1 MTTSAKLARDSHSK
15 SSYDQIHGTF
25 APAKCTGISHENYD
39 PRKFNSRVSYE
50 IYDEVFKEAP
60 PVEEIF
66 VELHTLP
73 HTYIPTLFS
82 DKHWGTL
89 LEVSLTLV
97 LSCSAS
103 STLNIVPAGETVK
116 CYVRRVEFIVTPAR
130 LHFAFE
136 TSSIYEAL
144 HIDTMTLFLEI
155 VGLAMGF

>member
-1 MTTSAKLARDSHSK
+1 MIKFTGHSHPQSAQGFPMRTMIPASLIPESHTKSMIRCSRKLHRLRRFLL
-15 SSYDQIHGTF
+15 SY
-25 APAKCTGISHENYD
+25 
-39 PRKFNSRVSYE
+39 
-50 IYDEVFKEAP
+50 
-60 PVEEIF
+60 
-66 VELHTLP
+66 
-73 HTYIPTLFS
+73 TLFPTPTS
-82 DKHWGTL
+82 L
-89 LEVSLTLV
+89 LFSAINIGVPFYEVSLTLV

>member
-1 MTTSAKLARDSHSK
+1 MIKSTGHSHPQSAQGFPMRTMIPASLIPESHTKSMIRCSRKLHRLRRFLLS
-15 SSYDQIHGTF
+15 
-25 APAKCTGISHENYD
+25 
-39 PRKFNSRVSYE
+39 
-50 IYDEVFKEAP
+50 
-60 PVEEIF
+60 
-66 VELHTLP
+66 HTLFP
-73 HTYIPTLFS
+73 MPTSLLFS
-82 DKHWGTL
+82 AINIGVP
-89 LEVSLTLV
+89 VSLTLV